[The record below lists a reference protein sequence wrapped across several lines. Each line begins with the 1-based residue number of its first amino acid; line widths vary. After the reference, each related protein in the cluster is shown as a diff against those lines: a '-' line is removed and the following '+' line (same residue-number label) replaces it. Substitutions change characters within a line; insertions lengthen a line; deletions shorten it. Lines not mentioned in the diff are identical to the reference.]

1 MQSNL
6 LSNLPFSC
14 LSAKITGLHIQF
26 QKSLLLSPKAPGTD
40 LSDFLDPPN
49 LFFFFLIIVVHSPLQ
64 GSCFNKLTLNTSQAR
79 QTYAF

>member
-14 LSAKITGLHIQF
+14 LGAKITGLHIQF
-26 QKSLLLSPKAPGTD
+26 QKSLLLSPEAPGTD

-49 LFFFFLIIVVHSPLQ
+49 FFFF
-64 GSCFNKLTLNTSQAR
+64 F
-79 QTYAF
+79 